1 MLKYPYKLFTEN
13 YNLYNQN
20 DEQSHKITKPKTF
33 SNVKH
38 SLLLCILSIAIN
50 F

>member
-1 MLKYPYKLFTEN
+1 MLKYPYKLFTQN

-33 SNVKH
+33 SNVKLFQFPRKA
-38 SLLLCILSIAIN
+38 SSQA